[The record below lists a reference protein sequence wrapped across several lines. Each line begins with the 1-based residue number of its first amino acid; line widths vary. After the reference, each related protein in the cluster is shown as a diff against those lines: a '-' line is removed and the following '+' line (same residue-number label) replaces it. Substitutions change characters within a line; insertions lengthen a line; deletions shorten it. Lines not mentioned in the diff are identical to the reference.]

1 MGCKILREA
10 NQLAMSSRNERLT
23 ADERTKAAMIYN
35 TLAEAKKLFGTKS
48 ANEVTKWVT
57 KTFENQS
64 MFELEYF
71 EITDEQTLLT
81 CKRKI
86 K

>member
-1 MGCKILREA
+1 
-10 NQLAMSSRNERLT
+10 
-23 ADERTKAAMIYN
+23 AMIYN

-81 CKRKI
+81 CKRKNKNKKYRAFIAVFVNNI
-86 K
+86 KLIDNISLK